1 VRLAWKS
8 VEARSLAVRPVEVVV
23 QRAVVWRGLDEP
35 RMEIAYVEPGAEKAS
50 GTQIGVAYALR
61 YELEPGLLKL
71 ELVGER
77 GLEVELGELDFFD
90 LGLSPLFN
98 SLPVW
103 RDGLLEDGEARDY
116 VMRFISVPDLEV
128 LESRQRY
135 EPLGGRR
142 LRYRSGDFT
151 AVLDFDEDG
160 LVVRYEHLA
169 ERVG

>member
-1 VRLAWKS
+1 MEISR
-8 VEARSLAVRPVEVVV
+8 VEVTGDDV
-23 QRAVVWRGLDEP
+23 R
-35 RMEIAYVEPGAEKAS
+35 AS
-50 GTQIGVAYALR
+50 GTQIGVTYELR
-61 YELEPGLLKL
+61 YELEPGRLRL
-71 ELVGER
+71 ELVGR
-77 GLEVELGELDFFD
+77 RDLEVELGALDFFD

-116 VMRFISVPDLEV
+116 VMRFVSVPDLEV

-142 LRYRSGDFT
+142 LRFSSDDFT
-151 AVLDFDEDG
+151 AVLDFDDVG
-160 LVVRYEHLA
+160 LVDRYEGLA

>member
-1 VRLAWKS
+1 MRRTL
-8 VEARSLAVRPVEVVV
+8 
-23 QRAVVWRGLDEP
+23 VWRGIDEP
-35 RMEIAYVEPGAEKAS
+35 RMEIARAELAGREVRAT
-50 GTQIGVAYALR
+50 GTQIGVTYELR
-61 YELEPGLLKL
+61 YELAGDLLRL

-77 GLEVELGELDFFD
+77 SLDVELGNADFFD

-103 RDGLLEDGEARDY
+103 RDRVLEEGKTRDY
-116 VMRFISVPDLEV
+116 VMRFVSVPDLEV
-128 LESRQRY
+128 DESQQRY

-142 LRYRSGDFT
+142 LRYRSGDFA
-151 AVLDFDEDG
+151 AVLEFDDDG

>member
-1 VRLAWKS
+1 MR
-8 VEARSLAVRPVEVVV
+8 
-23 QRAVVWRGLDEP
+23 RAVVWRGLGEP
-35 RMEIAYVEPGAEKAS
+35 RMEIAYVDPGTEQAS
-50 GTQIGVAYALR
+50 GTQIGVTYELR
-61 YELEPGLLKL
+61 YELEPGLLRL

-77 GLEVELGELDFFD
+77 SLEVELGELDFFD

-116 VMRFISVPDLEV
+116 VMRFVAVPELRV
-128 LESRQRY
+128 SESQQRY

-151 AVLDFDEDG
+151 AVLDFDDEG